1 MGLEDVAA
9 AVLLVGLTAYAVF
22 GGADFGG
29 GVWTALARGRR
40 AEAQRESIFRAMGPV
55 WETHHV
61 WLVLV
66 LVVLFTAFPP
76 AFAYLFTALMV
87 PLVTAVIGITFRGA
101 AFGYRHFGAEA
112 GWRFPGM
119 TKVFSGASILT
130 PLAMG
135 MALGAVSGGAVEIR
149 DGAVVS
155 GFWGPWLGPFAW
167 VCGLAAVA
175 VCGFLMACY
184 MTTRTSGELWED
196 FRRRGLLAG
205 VVLAVLLVAALPAAW
220 WDAAPFWE
228 GVMKANSLAL
238 LGCAAA
244 ALAGT
249 LVVLW
254 RGWLR
259 LAPFAAAA
267 AVAFVLA
274 GWGVVQYPYL
284 ILPGERI
291 SDLAAMTTTL
301 RYFLIALPIGAVILV
316 PSLVFL
322 YVTFSGGTE
331 PERSG

>member
-1 MGLEDVAA
+1 MAA
-9 AVLLVGLTAYAVF
+9 AVLLVALTACAVF
-22 GGADFGG
+22 GGGDFGG
-29 GVWTALARGRR
+29 GVWNALARGRR
-40 AEAQRESIFRAMGPV
+40 AGAQRESIFRAMGPV

-66 LVVLFTAFPP
+66 
-76 AFAYLFTALMV
+76 
-87 PLVTAVIGITFRGA
+87 
-101 AFGYRHFGAEA
+101 
-112 GWRFPGM
+112 
-119 TKVFSGASILT
+119 
-130 PLAMG
+130 
-135 MALGAVSGGAVEIR
+135 
-149 DGAVVS
+149 
-155 GFWGPWLGPFAW
+155 
-167 VCGLAAVA
+167 
-175 VCGFLMACY
+175 
-184 MTTRTSGELWED
+184 
-196 FRRRGLLAG
+196 
-205 VVLAVLLVAALPAAW
+205 VLLVAALPAAR

-228 GVMKANSLAL
+228 GLAKASSLAL

-254 RGWLR
+254 RGWFR

-291 SDLAAMTTTL
+291 SDLAAMATTL

>member
-1 MGLEDVAA
+1 MAA

-22 GGADFGG
+22 GGSDFGG
-29 GVWTALARGRR
+29 GVWTATARGGR
-40 AEAQRESIFRAMGPV
+40 ARAQREAIFRAMGPV

-87 PLVTAVIGITFRGA
+87 PLVIAVIGITFRGA

-119 TKVFSGASILT
+119 TKVFSVASILT

-135 MALGAVSGGAVEIR
+135 MALGAVSGGAVEVR
-149 DGAVVS
+149 DGVVVS

-175 VCGFLMACY
+175 VCGFMMACR
-184 MTTRTSGELWED
+184 MTTRTSGELRED
-196 FRRRGLLAG
+196 FRRRGLWAG
-205 VVLAVLLVAALPAAW
+205 VVLAALLAVALPVAR

-228 GVMKANSLAL
+228 GVTKANSLVL
-238 LGCAAA
+238 LGCASA

-249 LVVLW
+249 LAVLW
-254 RGWLR
+254 RGWFT

-291 SDLAAMTTTL
+291 SDLAATATTL
-301 RYFLIALPIGAVILV
+301 RHFLVALSIGAVILV

-322 YVTFSGGTE
+322 YVTFSGGSE
-331 PERSG
+331 PERDG